1 MRIEDTIFAE
11 DNAFLNLIDIIENGR
26 ENFVLATELPEVCL
40 PAKMEIKTDGRFC
53 ISFKMPKNQS
63 EQMSSDFCF
72 THHSL
77 LISKGIKIL
86 IQNKDIRHFSQ
97 VIEHDKDGV
106 ETKIEIISFRADT
119 NNYLWNNSKQM
130 AFCSYSEKEYNP
142 YKAGV
147 IFDLTSSQN
156 QANPWKNGIKLEI
169 EGCFYLLYFVTT
181 NNQRNFIVFKSQ
193 NEVNHET
200 FLEILD
206 SIRIAIGLLSGYYIA
221 DTVWYMSM
229 KPHIRESITFRYEKI
244 GESIYNEHPLLDC
257 NLYEDCCEQERKLS
271 STQFE
276 RLVLLLY
283 KNKELR
289 NASLI
294 LTQAGNINGVTKG
307 CLAAVALETIKS
319 KITHDKIKNTNLIA
333 DKEVKKQLRYEL
345 LKGLK
350 KIKDKIS
357 KELYKR
363 LESKLAQIDQPSN
376 SERLEAPF
384 DALGITLSKDEAFC
398 LSCRNNFL
406 HGASIKAN
414 GELYKH
420 LNQQELIN
428 IISNRLIMLTAM
440 LILKKCGYSGKVVDW
455 GYTEVAKWRAIHA
468 KQSIKGYGNAF
479 RDLKES
485 NNQVDINI

>member
-1 MRIEDTIFAE
+1 MKIEDTIFEE

-26 ENFVLATELPEVCL
+26 ENFVLVTELPEVCF
-40 PAKMEIKTDGRFC
+40 PAKMETKTDGKFC
-53 ISFKMPKNQS
+53 ISFRVPQNQS
-63 EQMSSDFCF
+63 EQMSSDFFF

-77 LISKGIKIL
+77 LMSKGIKIL

-97 VIEHDKDGV
+97 QIGYNKNGQ
-106 ETKIEIISFRADT
+106 ETKIDIISFRADT
-119 NNYLWNNSKQM
+119 NNNLWNNSKQM

-142 YKAGV
+142 NKAGI
-147 IFDLTSSQN
+147 IFDLTSSKN

-169 EGCFYLLYFVTT
+169 EGCLYLLYFVTT

-193 NEVNHET
+193 KEINHDA

-206 SIRIAIGLLSGYYIA
+206 SIRIAIGLISGYYIA

-229 KPHIRESITFRYEKI
+229 QPHKQETITFRYEKI
-244 GESIYNEHPLLDC
+244 GESIYNQHPLLDC
-257 NLYEDCCEQERKLS
+257 GLYGDCSEQERKMS

-276 RLVLLLY
+276 RLVLLLF

-294 LTQAGNINGVTKG
+294 LTQAGNTNGVSKG

-319 KITHDKIKNTNLIA
+319 KIIQNKIENKSLIQDKG
-333 DKEVKKQLRYEL
+333 VRSQLRYEL
-345 LKGLK
+345 LKALK
-350 KIKDKIS
+350 KVKDKIS

-384 DALGITLSKDEAFC
+384 DALGITLSEDESFC
-398 LSCRNNFL
+398 LSCRNQFL

-420 LNQQELIN
+420 LNQRELTN

-455 GYTEVAKWRAIHA
+455 GYTEVAKWRAIYA
-468 KQSIKGYGNAF
+468 KQSVKGYGNAF
-479 RDLKES
+479 RDLKEP
-485 NNQVDINI
+485 NN

>member
-1 MRIEDTIFAE
+1 MKIEDTIFAE
-11 DNAFLNLIDIIENGR
+11 DNAFLNLIDIIENGK
-26 ENFVLATELPEVCL
+26 EKFVLATELPEVCL
-40 PAKMEIKTDGRFC
+40 PAKMALKTDGRFC
-53 ISFKMPKNQS
+53 ISFKVPEKES
-63 EQMSSDFCF
+63 EQMSSDFFF

-77 LISKGIKIL
+77 LLSKGIKIL
-86 IQNKDIRHFSQ
+86 IQNKDIRHISQ
-97 VIEHDKDGV
+97 QIGHDDDGQ
-106 ETKIEIISFRADT
+106 ETNLDIISFRADT
-119 NNYLWNNSKQM
+119 NNNLWNNSKQM
-130 AFCSYSEKEYNP
+130 AFCSYSEKEYYPN
-142 YKAGV
+142 KVGV
-147 IFDLTSSQN
+147 IFDLTTSQN
-156 QANPWKNGIKLEI
+156 QANSWKNGIKIEI
-169 EGCFYLLYFVTT
+169 DGQYYLLYFITT
-181 NNQRNFIVFKSQ
+181 DDQRHFFVLKSQ
-193 NEVNHET
+193 KEVNHDM
-200 FLEILD
+200 FLEVLG
-206 SIRIAIGLLSGYYIA
+206 SIRVAIGLLSGYYIA

-229 KPHIRESITFRYEKI
+229 QPHKPESTTFKYEII
-244 GESIYNEHPLLDC
+244 GESIYNRHPLLDC
-257 NLYEDCCEQERKLS
+257 GLYGDCCEQERKLS

-276 RLVLLLY
+276 RLILLLY

-294 LTQAGNINGVTKG
+294 LTQAGNINGVSKG

-319 KITHDKIKNTNLIA
+319 KIIQNKIENTSLIPDKK
-333 DKEVKKQLRYEL
+333 VKSQLRYEL

-350 KIKDKIS
+350 KIKDKIN

-384 DALGITLSKDEAFC
+384 DALGISLSEDEFFC

-420 LNQQELIN
+420 LNQRELTN

-440 LILKKCGYSGKVVDW
+440 LILKKCGYNGKVVDW
-455 GYTEVAKWRAIHA
+455 GYTEVAKWRAIYA

-485 NNQVDINI
+485 NN